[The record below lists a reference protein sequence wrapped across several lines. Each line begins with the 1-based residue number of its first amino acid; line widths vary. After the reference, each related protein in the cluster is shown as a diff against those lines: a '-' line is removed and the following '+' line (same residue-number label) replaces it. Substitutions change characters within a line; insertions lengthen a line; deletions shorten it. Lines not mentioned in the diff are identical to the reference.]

1 MNLEDC
7 FEQGLLKR
15 VRKDQEAAKME
26 LEKAKDY
33 LKKAKMN
40 FDMKIHDLTVVAA
53 YTSMFHAARSLL
65 FKDGIKE
72 RSHVCVVIY
81 LQSKYPELGGQAK
94 ILDSYRRFRH
104 IALYAVNVAIDD
116 KDAQES
122 LRLAE
127 LFRREI
133 AKII

>member
-1 MNLEDC
+1 
-7 FEQGLLKR
+7 
-15 VRKDQEAAKME
+15 
-26 LEKAKDY
+26 
-33 LKKAKMN
+33 MN
-40 FDMKIHDLTVVAA
+40 FDMEINDLTVVAA

-72 RSHVCVVIY
+72 RSHVCVAIY
-81 LQSKYPELGGQAK
+81 LQSKYPELGEQTK

-104 IALYAVNVAIDD
+104 IALYAVNVAIDE
-116 KDAQES
+116 KDAKES

-133 AKII
+133 EKLL